1 MDYPNRVALTVL
13 ALVVGTSILTT
24 ILTFAGV
31 NRTVYQPYLFF
42 IMALAL
48 LSFFLSPYPTCLLV

>member
-13 ALVVGTSILTT
+13 GLIVVTSILTT

-31 NRTVYQPYLFF
+31 NPTAYQPYLFF
-42 IMALAL
+42 IMAFAI
-48 LSFFLSPYPTCLLV
+48 LSLFLSPYPTCLLV

>member
-1 MDYPNRVALTVL
+1 MDYPNRVAFTI
-13 ALVVGTSILTT
+13 LVIVVVTSLLTT

-31 NRTVYQPYLFF
+31 NPTVYQPYLFF

-48 LSFFLSPYPTCLLV
+48 LSFFLSPYPTCLL